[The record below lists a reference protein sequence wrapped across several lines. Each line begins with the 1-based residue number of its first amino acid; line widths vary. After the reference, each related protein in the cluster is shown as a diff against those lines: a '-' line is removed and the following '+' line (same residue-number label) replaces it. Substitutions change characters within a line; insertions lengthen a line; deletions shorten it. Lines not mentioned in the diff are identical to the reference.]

1 MNTEI
6 RYSNGMEYLWN
17 FGMEWN
23 GILKIWNTIRIF
35 GQYSGI
41 LFEYWK
47 KAILRNTRK
56 NGNRVVFRNTEVL
69 SGKKKEGKRTVTS
82 FGLYFKRYH
91 KYAMY
96 QRNGLSKV

>member
-47 KAILRNTRK
+47 KGDTQ
-56 NGNRVVFRNTEVL
+56 
-69 SGKKKEGKRTVTS
+69 
-82 FGLYFKRYH
+82 
-91 KYAMY
+91 KYQEKWY
-96 QRNGLSKV
+96 SSSIQEY